1 MWPLWIAALLFSIAL
16 GLIGGQ
22 PAPALAESDDADT
35 LFLPRVVLPYI
46 VVLRESAPPVITST
60 PITTAVVGLPYTY
73 TVQASGNPA
82 PAFSLESAPQGMTID
97 AASGLIQWT
106 PAETG
111 SYTVA
116 VRAANGIGPDAQQ
129 TYAIQVAP
137 DGSQLPERIWDPRL
151 DQRGAT
157 LVEASPAPGQGYW
170 RLVEA
175 RWLDEAE
182 ASGRHHIYM
191 DALDQNGNRQ
201 GGVPIRVTWADGYV
215 TAVTGKPDL
224 PGDPFAKYTDF
235 AMYACAPAYNARP
248 VDGAPADR
256 VEGMGYGS
264 IELPDWNIHTSY
276 ILIWRWTIAPR

>member
-1 MWPLWIAALLFSIAL
+1 MWPLWIAALLFSITL

-97 AASGLIQWT
+97 ADSGLIQWT

-182 ASGRHHIYM
+182 ADACGPDHHILM
-191 DALDQNGNRQ
+191 DVLDDTGERVV
-201 GGVPIRVTWADGYV
+201 GLPIRIGWFGDYATVYTQAKPGELAAADYPMV
-215 TAVTGKPDL
+215 HV
-224 PGDPFAKYTDF
+224 
-235 AMYACAPAYNARP
+235 APTYNARP
-248 VDGAPADR
+248 NDGAPADR
-256 VEGMGYGS
+256 VDGLGLGS
-264 IELPDWNIHTSY
+264 IEAPGQTIHTGY